1 MIRLFPL
8 LVLATLLNGCVSVGP
23 DYQTP
28 DSGLP
33 LRHRDAG
40 THVSRAPPQ
49 IDRWWTLFKDP
60 ILNRLVDRALAQNLD
75 LAAADARIQQSR
87 ASARTALANRLPSAQ
102 GSGFANVQR
111 DSREASGNPSSASGA
126 SYRLYSGQLDASW
139 ELDLFGGL
147 RRAQTAASRD
157 LDAAEANF
165 AATRVSLVA
174 EIADTYVR
182 LRALQERLAQA
193 RATVVAQQD
202 AVSLS
207 RSRFQAGL
215 VSELDVA
222 QAEALLADFRAVIPG
237 LQTDIQDRRNQIAQL
252 VGTIPAEVAADL
264 NPHRSI
270 PATPVV
276 PGIGVP
282 SDLLRRRPDIIEAE
296 RRAAAASER
305 IGQQVAEYFPKISL
319 LGTLGLQS
327 RDVATLFTGGAGLI
341 SAGPSIQWR
350 LLDFARI
357 DAEVARAEGVEK
369 ERLALYRAAILTAMK
384 EVDTGLVRLR
394 GGTQEQTVR
403 ARSVAAQ
410 VRARDIARDQYTR
423 GLTQLLPVLDAQRRV
438 NDAQDALIR
447 AREVRATAAIAL
459 FKALGGGWQPLKP
472 VTLPAVRQAAEYQP
486 RTEATGR

>member
-1 MIRLFPL
+1 MKRLLFGLLAPL
-8 LVLATLLNGCVSVGP
+8 ISGCVSVGP
-23 DYQTP
+23 DYQQP
-28 DSGLP
+28 ESGLP
-33 LRHRDAG
+33 SRHRDAG
-40 THVSRAPPQ
+40 ISLSRTPPQ

-60 ILNRLVDRALAQNLD
+60 VLNRLVDRALAQNLD
-75 LAAADARIQQSR
+75 LVAADARIQQSR
-87 ASARTALANRLPSAQ
+87 ALARGASANRLPRAQ
-102 GSGFANVQR
+102 GSSFANVQR
-111 DSREASGNPSSASGA
+111 DSREAGGNPSAASGA
-126 SYRLYSGQLDASW
+126 GYGFYSGQIDASW
-139 ELDLFGGL
+139 EVDLFGGL
-147 RRAQTAASRD
+147 RRAQNAADRD
-157 LDAAEANF
+157 LDAAEANL
-165 AATRVSLVA
+165 AATQVSLVA

-182 LRALQERLAQA
+182 LRAVQERVAQA
-193 RATVVAQQD
+193 RATVIAQQD

-222 QAEALLADFRAVIPG
+222 QADALLADLRAVIPG
-237 LQTDIQDRRNQIAQL
+237 LQTDILERRNQIAQL
-252 VGTIPAEVAADL
+252 IGTIPADIMRDL
-264 NPHRSI
+264 SPSRSI
-270 PATPVV
+270 PNIPAIPT
-276 PGIGVP
+276 IGVP

-296 RRAAAASER
+296 RRAAASSER
-305 IGQQVAEYFPKISL
+305 IGQQIAEYFPKISL

-369 ERLALYRAAILTAMK
+369 ERLAIYRGTILTAMK

-394 GGTQEQTVR
+394 GGMQEQTVR

-410 VRARDIARDQYTR
+410 VRARDVARDQYTR

-447 AREVRATAAIAL
+447 ARETRATAAIAL
-459 FKALGGGWQPLKP
+459 FKALGGGWVPAPRSPPLASQGSSSAP
-472 VTLPAVRQAAEYQP
+472 N
-486 RTEATGR
+486 

>member
-1 MIRLFPL
+1 MIRNLF
-8 LVLATLLNGCVSVGP
+8 VLAAAALISGCVTVGR
-23 DYQTP
+23 DYQTQNA
-28 DSGLP
+28 GLP
-33 LRHRDAG
+33 SRHRDASA
-40 THVSRAPPQ
+40 HVSRHSPQ
-49 IDRWWTLFKDP
+49 IDRWWTLFRDP
-60 ILNRLVDRALAQNLD
+60 VLNRLVERALSQNLD
-75 LAAADARIQQSR
+75 LVAAEARIQQSR
-87 ASARTALANRLPSAQ
+87 ALARTALANRLPSAQ
-102 GSGFANVQR
+102 GAGFANVQR
-111 DSREASGNPSSASGA
+111 NSREASGNPSLASGD
-126 SYRLYSGQLDASW
+126 SYTLYSGQFDASW

-147 RRAQTAASRD
+147 RRAQNAANRD
-157 LDAAEANF
+157 LDADIANR
-165 AATRVSLVA
+165 AATQVSLVA

-193 RATVVAQQD
+193 RATVIAQQD

-252 VGTIPAEVAADL
+252 VGTIPSGVVADL
-264 NPHRSI
+264 QPFRI
-270 PATPVV
+270 VPATPVV

-282 SDLLRRRPDIIEAE
+282 SDLLRRRPDIIQAE
-296 RRAAAASER
+296 RRVAAASER
-305 IGQQVAEYFPKISL
+305 IGQQMAEYFPKISL
-319 LGTLGLQS
+319 LGTLGLQA
-327 RDVATLFTGGAGLI
+327 RDAAALFSGSAALV

-357 DAEVARAEGVEK
+357 DAEVVRSEGIER
-369 ERLALYRAAILTAMK
+369 ERLALYRAAILTAMQ

-394 GGTQEQTVR
+394 GGIQEQTVR

-410 VRARDIARDQYTR
+410 VRARDIARDQYAR

-447 AREVRATAAIAL
+447 AREARATAAIAL
-459 FKALGGGWQPLKP
+459 FKALGGGWSMPAHDSREKP
-472 VTLPAVRQAAEYQP
+472 TVKRDGQ
-486 RTEATGR
+486 